1 MKKPLSAAEWG
12 IKMNN
17 IKELDKKYVAN
28 TYARFPVLLE
38 HGSGSLVYDDAGKEY
53 IDLGAGIAVT
63 SFGIADSEWAAA
75 VTQQLTKLQHCS
87 NLYFTGPCALLA
99 EKLCEATGM
108 KKVFFGNSGAEANE
122 CAIKAAR
129 KYSFDK
135 YGPDRYKIVT
145 LVDSFHGRT
154 IATLS
159 ATGQPELQN
168 GFQPMVPGFIYT
180 PANDCEALKAL
191 VESES
196 GICAFMF
203 ELIQGESGVNVLT
216 QEFVDC
222 MVSLAKEHDIL
233 LVDDEV
239 QSGNGRTGTLY
250 AWMQYGFT
258 PDIMSTAKGLGGGL
272 PIGAC
277 LLGEKVQDTMGAGT
291 HGSTFGGNPAVCAG
305 ALNILSR
312 IDGKLLADVKAKGEY
327 IVKELSGAP
336 GVKGISGKGLML
348 GIETEK
354 SAGEVLNECMAN
366 GVLVLTAHGK
376 VRLVPALNIPME
388 LVEKAVAVI
397 KAACA

>member
-1 MKKPLSAAEWG
+1 MKKPPSAADRG

-75 VTQQLTKLQHCS
+75 VTAQLTKLQHCS

-159 ATGQPELQN
+159 ATGQPDLQN

-250 AWMQYGFT
+250 AYMQYGFT

-312 IDGKLLADVKAKGEY
+312 IDDELLADVKAKGEY
-327 IVKELSGAP
+327 IVKELTLAP

-354 SAGEVLNECMAN
+354 SAGDVLAECMAN